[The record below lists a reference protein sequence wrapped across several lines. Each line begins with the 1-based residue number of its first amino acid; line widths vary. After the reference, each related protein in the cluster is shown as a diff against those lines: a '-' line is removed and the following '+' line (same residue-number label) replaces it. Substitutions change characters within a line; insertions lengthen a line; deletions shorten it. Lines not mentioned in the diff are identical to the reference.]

1 MFRLLW
7 RVMVPFAIVVA
18 AYLTFIAHQI
28 RQQSNIDEAR
38 PADVIIVMGAAE
50 YRGKPSP
57 VLRARIDHALDL
69 YRRKLAPRI
78 LTTGGAGGD
87 PVYTEGEV
95 ARNYLVKHGVPSE
108 AILVE
113 SEGESTWQS
122 TAIAA
127 EMMRRMNL
135 HSAIVVSDGYHIFR
149 TKKMLEFRGLDVY
162 GSPRPEEPKGTWREK
177 RLFFRQAVGYLLWQ
191 VGYTM

>member
-1 MFRLLW
+1 MFRYFW
-7 RVMVPFAIVVA
+7 RAAALAAAALAVYIVLVAIE
-18 AYLTFIAHQI
+18 IK
-28 RQQSNIDEAR
+28 RQSDVDEAR
-38 PADVIIVMGAAE
+38 PADVIMIMGAAE
-50 YRGKPSP
+50 YRGRPSP

-78 LTTGGAGGD
+78 FTTGGAGGD

-95 ARNYLVKHGVPSE
+95 ARNYLVRQGVPSE

-113 SEGESTWQS
+113 SEGESTWES

-135 HSAIVVSDGYHIFR
+135 KSAIVVSDGYHIFR

-162 GSPRPEEPKGTWREK
+162 GSPRPEVPKGTWRETW
-177 RLFFRQAVGYLLWQ
+177 LFARQAIGYLIWR
-191 VGYTM
+191 VGVTI

>member
-7 RVMVPFAIVVA
+7 RVLVPFAIGVA
-18 AYLTFIAHQI
+18 AYLTFIASEIQ
-28 RQQSNIDEAR
+28 RQSNLDDAR

-69 YRRKLAPRI
+69 YRKKLAPRI

-95 ARNYLVKHGVPSE
+95 ARNYLVRQGVPSE

-135 HSAIVVSDGYHIFR
+135 RSAIVVSDGYHIFR

-162 GSPRPEEPKGTWREK
+162 GSPRPEEAKGTWREK
-177 RLFFRQAVGYLLWQ
+177 SMFFRQAVGYLLWQ